1 MPKLARLGFVVG
13 VLLLAVIG
21 GKLGPSHLLSAL
33 SVSPAPVAVA
43 SAYHV
48 VPLVFYAQSW
58 RCLLPRTPR
67 PSFLSLLRLRWM
79 GESINLILP
88 VAQVG
93 GDVARARRLV
103 ATGVSAP
110 DAGASMIADLSIG
123 AFTQILFTVAGLV
136 ALSTQARVGGLARPI
151 AGALAFV
158 VAIGA
163 GCAAVIRLGVHR
175 IASRLPMWRT
185 LTGQWKGLAGGAARL
200 DASLRALWS
209 QRGRLAV
216 SFALHLVGWFSQ
228 VVETWLVLAVLGT
241 PIRWAQA
248 LVIESLTAT
257 ARGAAFFVP
266 GGLGV
271 QEASVVGLGR
281 YLGLPVEV
289 AVVIGVVKRCRELV
303 VGLPAVI
310 WWAYTEKWR
319 RREPQ
324 GDGSRLPAPEASPE
338 GNGTDGEVPQS

>member
-1 MPKLARLGFVVG
+1 MPKLLVRLGFVVG
-13 VLLLAVIG
+13 VILLAVLG
-21 GKLGPSHLLSAL
+21 GKLGRGSLAAAL
-33 SVSPAPVAVA
+33 SVSAAPVACA
-43 SAYHV
+43 SVYHV
-48 VPLVFYAQSW
+48 VPLVLYAQSW
-58 RCLLPRTPR
+58 RYLLPDQGR

-103 ATGVSAP
+103 GAGVSAP
-110 DAGASMIADLSIG
+110 DAGASMIGDLSIG

-136 ALSTQARVGGLARPI
+136 ALSTQARVGALARPI
-151 AGALAFV
+151 AGGLAFV
-158 VAIGA
+158 VAVGA

-175 IASRLPMWRT
+175 IASRLPVWRT
-185 LTGQWKGLAGGAARL
+185 LTAQWKGLAGGAARL
-200 DASLRALWS
+200 DAALRALWA
-209 QRGRLAV
+209 RRRRLAL
-216 SFALHLVGWFSQ
+216 SFGLHLVGWFTQ
-228 VVETWLVLAVLGT
+228 VVETWLVLAVIGT

-289 AVVIGVVKRCRELV
+289 AVLIGVVKRCRELI

-310 WWAYTEKWR
+310 WWAYTEHAPRKRPAVEER
-319 RREPQ
+319 RDP
-324 GDGSRLPAPEASPE
+324 
-338 GNGTDGEVPQS
+338 